1 MAIQSSHNGHLGLVL
16 PLGNLLGFVCRS
28 GLCISPS
35 QPKNQHQTNE
45 RRMVKLSCPA
55 VGTNWQ
61 PHPGTLAVWRPTM
74 LEVMSFYSRTKQS
87 TLFIKPPNS
96 AEGGFNHERLL
107 HPPPSSPLP
116 SRLHPLALRHLL
128 WEAVLFLTCPPEANP
143 KEKLKSK

>member
-1 MAIQSSHNGHLGLVL
+1 MDSAFPL
-16 PLGNLLGFVCRS
+16 P
-28 GLCISPS
+28 
-35 QPKNQHQTNE
+35 NQKINTKQTKGAW
-45 RRMVKLSCPA
+45 VKLSCPA

-96 AEGGFNHERLL
+96 AEGGFNHETLL
-107 HPPPSSPLP
+107 HPPPSSP

-128 WEAVLFLTCPPEANP
+128 WEAVFLKCSLKRTPKRNSSPKDNSEAMVEVLAPLGLRDCCPFV
-143 KEKLKSK
+143 K